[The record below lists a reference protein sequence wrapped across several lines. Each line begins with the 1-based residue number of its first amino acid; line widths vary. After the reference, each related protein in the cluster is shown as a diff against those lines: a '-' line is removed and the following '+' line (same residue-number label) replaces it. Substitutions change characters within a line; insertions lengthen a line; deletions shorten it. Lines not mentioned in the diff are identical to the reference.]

1 MLASTPETTF
11 IFTVFQ
17 FVLAGMICLVSS
29 YLAFRSPPR
38 GSVRPLLFV
47 VTAFF
52 LYSGHFFFELLQG
65 LKELRGFLLTGPS
78 FLQPPLAE
86 SLETLALACLVLV
99 YHPRWIPQARLR
111 LAAPVL
117 SALVAVAC
125 LSFLVNSQFLGGGWQ
140 VFRLLNLSFLLAAGA
155 LYLRERGSRGLF
167 VASPLFLLLF
177 AELTRLQSRLDA
189 NHANLESVLKLAGLV
204 LFALVLDRKSRNLYV
219 QVFVRLNL
227 IFVLLANGL
236 ILTITETE
244 RKHYL
249 SFAELNLQEL
259 SEFLRG
265 HVLYFWTRGQAP
277 EQILNNPEIAR
288 KIVAEFGRIPSMRRV
303 RVLVGDRRLEMVI
316 APDGT
321 IDDQITRPGH
331 EPDLSGPAHRGE
343 RIETLVRL
351 PVVAQQRHIGE
362 IEIDES
368 LVAINARIADQLL
381 TVFLAFTV
389 MAVASGVLIGL
400 TVRDANRTIRRQYE
414 ELERTNQQLLHAA
427 KLASVGQLA
436 DGIAHEINN
445 PAGIIL
451 TRSEYLAS
459 VIKERGSP
467 SSIQEDVEVIRR
479 QARRIAEIVGSLL
492 TFSRPSKLQMNRLDL
507 NALLTECLALLS
519 PKFYSRK
526 VEVHCE
532 LDKSLP
538 QVLGD
543 ADRLEQVFI
552 NILNNA
558 IEAMPQGGQLAI
570 TTGANRRSHVYA
582 QVTDNGMGIAEED
595 LSKIFDP
602 FFTTKQ
608 PGRGTGLGLSVSYGI
623 VRDHG
628 GKIEATCAPGC
639 GTTFQVTLP
648 LEEVPDGRL

>member
-1 MLASTPETTF
+1 MFAATPETAF
-11 IFTVFQ
+11 IFTAFQ
-17 FVLAGMICLVSS
+17 FVLAGMIWLVSS
-29 YLAFRSPPR
+29 YLVLRSPPQAT
-38 GSVRPLLFV
+38 VRPLLFV
-47 VTAFF
+47 VAAFF
-52 LYSGHFFFELLQG
+52 FYSGHLFFELLRG
-65 LKELRGFLLTGPS
+65 LKELRGLLFLGPG
-78 FLQPPLAE
+78 FIHPPLPE
-86 SLETLALACLVLV
+86 SLETLALVSLVLV
-99 YHPRWIPQARLR
+99 YHPRWIPQSRIR
-111 LAAPVL
+111 LAALILVTL
-117 SALVAVAC
+117 ILVAG
-125 LSFLVNSQFLGGGWQ
+125 LSFFDSGQLHGVGRYIS
-140 VFRLLNLSFLLAAGA
+140 RLINVSSLAAA
-155 LYLRERGSRGLF
+155 SVLYLRGRGTRGLF
-167 VASPLFLLLF
+167 VASPLFLLLC
-177 AELTRLQSRLDA
+177 AELARLYRHSDA
-189 NHANLESVLKLAGLV
+189 PHTNLESVLKLASLV

-244 RKHYL
+244 RRHYL

-265 HVLYFWTRGQAP
+265 HVLYFWTRGQTP
-277 EQILNNPEIAR
+277 DQILNDPGIAR
-288 KIVAEFGRIPSMRRV
+288 KIVSEFGRVPSMRRV
-303 RVLVGDRRLEMVI
+303 RVLVGDRRLEMII

-321 IDDQITRPGH
+321 IDDRITGPGH
-331 EPDLSGPAHRGE
+331 EPDLPGPAHRGE

-351 PVVAQQRHIGE
+351 PVVAQQRHIGK

-381 TVFLAFTV
+381 TVFLAFTA
-389 MAVASGVLIGL
+389 MAFVSGALIGL

-414 ELERTNQQLLHAA
+414 ELESTNQQLLHAA

-451 TRSEYLAS
+451 TRSEYLAA
-459 VIKERGSP
+459 VIKEREGLGP
-467 SSIQEDVEVIRR
+467 IQEDVEVIRR

-492 TFSRPSKLQMNRLDL
+492 TFSRPSKLQMGKLDL

-519 PKFYSRK
+519 PKFYGHK
-526 VEVHCE
+526 IEVHCN

-552 NILNNA
+552 NVLNNA
-558 IEAMPQGGQLAI
+558 IEAMPQGGHLGV
-570 TTGANRRSHVYA
+570 TTGANAGRHIYA
-582 QVTDNGMGIAEED
+582 QVTDTGMGIAEQD
-595 LSKIFDP
+595 LKKIFDP

-628 GKIEATCAPGC
+628 GRIDVNSVPGR
-639 GTTFQVTLP
+639 GTTFQVILP

>member
-1 MLASTPETTF
+1 MLAPTPEGAF
-11 IFTVFQ
+11 VFTVFQ
-17 FVLAGMICLVSS
+17 FVLTGMLWLVSS
-29 YLAFRSPPR
+29 FLVFRSPSR
-38 GSVRPLLFV
+38 DAVRPLAFV
-47 VTAFF
+47 ATAFF

-65 LKELRGFLLTGPS
+65 LRELRGFFFVGPDLLHAPVQEG
-78 FLQPPLAE
+78 
-86 SLETLALACLVLV
+86 LETLALASLVLV
-99 YHPRWIPQARLR
+99 YHPRWIPRTRIR
-111 LAAPVL
+111 LAALVL
-117 SALVAVAC
+117 SALVSVAC
-125 LSFLVNSQFLGGGWQ
+125 LSFLVSSQFLAGGWQ
-140 VFRLLNLSFLLAAGA
+140 IFRLLNLSLVLAAGG
-155 LYLRERGSRGLF
+155 LYLRGRGGRGLF
-167 VASPLFLLLF
+167 VASPLLLLLS
-177 AELTRLQSRLDA
+177 AELVRIYRHPDA
-189 NHANLESVLKLAGLV
+189 SHTTLESILKLAGLV

-227 IFVLLANGL
+227 IFVLLATGL

-244 RKHYL
+244 RRHYL

-265 HVLYFWTRGQAP
+265 HVLHFWTRGQTP
-277 EQILNNPEIAR
+277 EQILTNPDIAR
-288 KIVAEFGRIPSMRRV
+288 KIVSEFGRVPSMRRV
-303 RVLVGDRRLEMVI
+303 CVSVGDLRLEMSI
-316 APDGT
+316 KPDGT
-321 IDDQITRPGH
+321 IDDQIAPLGLETS
-331 EPDLSGPAHRGE
+331 LSRSARKGE
-343 RIETLVRL
+343 RVETLVHL
-351 PVVAQQRHIGE
+351 PIVTQQQRIGE
-362 IEIDES
+362 VEIDES

-389 MAVASGVLIGL
+389 MAVVSGVLIGL
-400 TVRDANRTIRRQYE
+400 TVRDANRTIRQQYE

-459 VIKERGSP
+459 VIKEREGLSP
-467 SSIQEDVEVIRR
+467 VQEDVEAIRR

-492 TFSRPSKLQMNRLDL
+492 AFSRPSALQVSRLDL

-519 PKFYSRK
+519 PKLYGHK
-526 VEVHCE
+526 VEVHCD

-558 IEAMPQGGQLAI
+558 IEAMPQGGRLAV
-570 TTGANRRSHVYA
+570 TTGANAGRHVYA
-582 QVTDNGMGIAEED
+582 QVTDTGLGITEED
-595 LSKIFDP
+595 LKKVFDP

-623 VRDHG
+623 IRDHG
-628 GKIEATCAPGC
+628 GSIEVSSVPGR
-639 GTTFQVTLP
+639 GTTFQVILP
-648 LEEVPDGRL
+648 LEVSNDHF

>member
-17 FVLAGMICLVSS
+17 FVLAGMLWLVSS
-29 YLAFRSPPR
+29 FLAFRSLPR
-38 GSVRPLLFV
+38 DANRPLLFV
-47 VTAFF
+47 ATAFF

-65 LKELRGFLLTGPS
+65 LRELRGFLFVGPGL
-78 FLQPPLAE
+78 FYAPLQK
-86 SLETLALACLVLV
+86 SLETLALASLVLV
-99 YHPRWIPQARLR
+99 YRPRWIPQTRIR
-111 LAAPVL
+111 LAALVL
-117 SALVAVAC
+117 TASLSVAG
-125 LSFLVNSQFLGGGWQ
+125 LSFMVSGRLFGLDWQ
-140 VFRLLNLSFLLAAGA
+140 IFHVLDVCLIAAAGG
-155 LYLRERGSRGLF
+155 LYLSERGSRGLF
-167 VASPLFLLLF
+167 VATPLLPLLS
-177 AELTRLQSRLDA
+177 AELVRLYTPADA
-189 NHANLESVLKLAGLV
+189 SHTTLESILKLAGLV

-227 IFVLLANGL
+227 IFVLLAIGL

-244 RKHYL
+244 RRHYL
-249 SFAELNLQEL
+249 SFAESNLQEL

-265 HVLYFWTRGQAP
+265 HVLHFWTRGKTPA
-277 EQILNNPEIAR
+277 QILNNPDIAR
-288 KIVAEFGRIPSMRRV
+288 KIVSEFGRVPSMRRV
-303 RVLVGDRRLEMVI
+303 RVSVGDLRLEMSI
-316 APDGT
+316 QPDGT
-321 IDDQITRPGH
+321 IDDRITPWGLP
-331 EPDLSGPAHRGE
+331 PDVPRSARNGE
-343 RIETLVRL
+343 RAETLVHL
-351 PVVAQQRHIGE
+351 PIVAQQQRVGE
-362 IEIDES
+362 VEIDES

-389 MAVASGVLIGL
+389 MAVVSGFLIGL
-400 TVRDANRTIRRQYE
+400 TVRDAHRTIRRQYE
-414 ELERTNQQLLHAA
+414 ELEQTNQQLLHAA

-459 VIKERGSP
+459 VIKEREGLNP
-467 SSIQEDVEVIRR
+467 IQEDVEAIRR

-492 TFSRPSKLQMNRLDL
+492 TFSRPSKLQVQKLDF

-519 PKFYSRK
+519 PKFYSHKIEMR
-526 VEVHCE
+526 CD

-538 QVLGD
+538 QILGD

-558 IEAMPQGGQLAI
+558 IDAMPEGGRLAV
-570 TTGANRRSHVYA
+570 TTGTNTGRHVYA
-582 QVTDNGMGIAEED
+582 EVRDTGLGISEED
-595 LSKIFDP
+595 LKKVFDP

-623 VRDHG
+623 IRDHG
-628 GKIEATCAPGC
+628 GKIEVTTVPGR

-648 LEEVPDGRL
+648 LEEVADVRL